1 VLTHFRSLVTTS
13 AGARLT
19 AGATRA
25 VWFVAQSH
33 ELPLLELANLDAAPA
48 ISGANDSRVHQL
60 QHRPLAERMGMIFVR
75 RRYSRRFVV
84 RITRR

>member
-1 VLTHFRSLVTTS
+1 MRLVELLTDRFELSPFERADSNP
-13 AGARLT
+13 APRLT
-19 AGATRA
+19 GADQRR
-25 VWFVAQSH
+25 
-33 ELPLLELANLDAAPA
+33 
-48 ISGANDSRVHQL
+48 IHQL